1 MITEVV
7 LMTRSHTEEPDAS
20 CAGVLWGAAGG
31 RGRPRAPSDPLR
43 VRHCLAAAAAAFFAL
58 SAATICLYRLTHSA
72 RVLPGTASSIR
83 SHRSSTEAGNLAKAC
98 SSARCCSALH
108 SALAGGGGG
117 SALPPPCAG
126 AANLCA
132 PALAG
137 AGFGGA
143 ALGGA
148 AGVAAAAARCWRCS
162 RCRAARFSSSLR
174 RSRVFAIT
182 SSAVRPCDSVCS
194 FATSTLMKSA
204 ILPHRSTT
212 PPGNL
217 FEPLLSSASSV
228 SVHGALRSP
237 ISALPPPAGAAAAA
251 GSPPWRGHGRWG
263 LPGSLQ
269 QRATL
274 VVFSSATW

>member
-1 MITEVV
+1 
-7 LMTRSHTEEPDAS
+7 MTRSHTEEPDAS

-31 RGRPRAPSDPLR
+31 RGRPQAPSDPLR

-126 AANLCA
+126 AASLCA

-148 AGVAAAAARCWRCS
+148 AGAAAAAARCWRCS
-162 RCRAARFSSSLR
+162 RCRAARFSSSCIGRLR
-174 RSRVFAIT
+174 DGSEKVRGKMLPCARSRALLAQIARLRNHLVGGA
-182 SSAVRPCDSVCS
+182 AVR
-194 FATSTLMKSA
+194 
-204 ILPHRSTT
+204 
-212 PPGNL
+212 
-217 FEPLLSSASSV
+217 LL
-228 SVHGALRSP
+228 
-237 ISALPPPAGAAAAA
+237 
-251 GSPPWRGHGRWG
+251 
-263 LPGSLQ
+263 
-269 QRATL
+269 
-274 VVFSSATW
+274 